1 MCAACNEA
9 RTAPAAFRQFAE
21 GCTFCASRRIQYL
34 QRTLKLSPDD
44 TRSRCRKALAQAL
57 EQGLNEA
64 EIRAAAK
71 EAAWA
76 LAPEGAKP

>member
-1 MCAACNEA
+1 MCTACNEA
-9 RTAPAAFRQFAE
+9 RIAPATFRQFAE

-44 TRSRCRKALAQAL
+44 TRNRCRKALAQAL

-64 EIRAAAK
+64 EIRAAAR
-71 EAAWA
+71 EAVWA